1 MTMKRLLLVGFLFPI
16 TTFAQ
21 VSYSV
26 TVTRLKAKADD
37 CDGGIVTLCGN
48 APQDPVYNIWSTDAE
63 ANLNTYC
70 WIFEDDPQ
78 AEYNLWKDIQ
88 NVELANETNVLTNY
102 ISFDMAGFESDNL
115 NPGCTSSF
123 GDDAIHDQQ
132 FVQQIDLSTLTEGG
146 TENTMTLNLNDV
158 YYAEIVIIWYDLTA
172 SVLPLNDVSVKIAP
186 NPNNG
191 NFKVLSHGITG
202 ERTIEVRDMYGRVIS
217 SISAL
222 EDESMIQLDGV
233 AAGTYF
239 IAVRFDQGE
248 VMEKISVF

>member
-1 MTMKRLLLVGFLFPI
+1 MTMKRLLLMGILFPI

-21 VSYSV
+21 VSYTV
-26 TVTRLKAKADD
+26 TVNRLKAKADD
-37 CDGGIVTLCGN
+37 CDGGIVTFCGN

-88 NVELANETNVLTNY
+88 NVELANEANVLTDY

-158 YYAEIVIIWYDLTA
+158 YYAEIVIVWYDLTA
-172 SVLPLNDVSVKIAP
+172 SLSTLNEFNVRIAP

-191 NFKVLSHGITG
+191 NFKVLSKGISG
-202 ERTIEVRDMYGRVIS
+202 ERTIEVRDMYGRIIS
-217 SISAL
+217 TQQSIDDENTLQL
-222 EDESMIQLDGV
+222 EGI

-248 VMEKISVF
+248 VLEKITVY